1 MVKKS
6 DLERVSDYVWEIS
19 KDYRSDMRV
28 PGRIFAS
35 EKILDDILKDE
46 SLEQVINVATLPGI
60 QKYSLAMPDIH
71 EGYGAAIGAVFAM
84 DKKDGIISPGAV
96 GYDIN
101 CGVRVMRTGVTYD
114 DIKNYI
120 PKLTAQFN
128 RDVPSGVGRGGQI
141 RLQRR
146 DLNKVLE
153 QGAAWAVENG
163 YGTKEDLE
171 HCESNGTLPEADEG
185 AVSDRAKKRG
195 SDQLGTMGAGNHFV
209 EIQRVDTIFD
219 SEAAQKLGLADGEI
233 TIMIHCGSRGL
244 GHQVATDYIQTM
256 LRSLDKYG
264 IELPDK
270 QLACA
275 PFVSPEGQQYFGAMA
290 SAANFAWASRQLI
303 THEVRRSWEH
313 IFSKSQIAGHQSL
326 ELIYDVAHNIAKI
339 EKHDVG
345 GREAEV
351 VVHRKGATRSFP
363 DQPVLI
369 PGSMGTAS
377 YILIGQEESMK
388 QSFGSSCHGAGRTMS
403 RTQAK
408 RRVRGENLKRELE
421 RKGISIVSGSMAG
434 LAEEAPIA
442 YKDVNDVVRVVENVG
457 LARRVARLRPV
468 GVVKG

>member
-1 MVKKS
+1 
-6 DLERVSDYVWEIS
+6 
-19 KDYRSDMRV
+19 MRV